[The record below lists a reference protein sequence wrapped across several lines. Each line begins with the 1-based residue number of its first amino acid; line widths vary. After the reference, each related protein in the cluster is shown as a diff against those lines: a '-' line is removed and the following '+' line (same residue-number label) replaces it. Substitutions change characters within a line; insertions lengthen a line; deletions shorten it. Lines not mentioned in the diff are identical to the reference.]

1 MRLIDADGS
10 NKGVVETRAAIDL
23 ARSKHLD
30 LIEVAPNAD
39 PPVCRIFDFGRFIY
53 EREKKEREAKKQQK
67 TTEVKGVRL
76 RPKTS
81 DHHLSFKIRAARRFL
96 ESGNKVKITLK
107 FKGREDRLLHVAQRM
122 MSRVT
127 EECADIAVVEVYPTM
142 EAKTMLVVL
151 APTQATI
158 AAAHL
163 RATQDRVEA
172 ERQAD
177 FEQGFVEEIDN
188 LDEDEDGD
196 EAADENDGKVAE
208 SVADGK
214 IVDMQQKKALDR
226 KQASRDKRQKVRNE
240 EQWGLP

>member
-1 MRLIDADGS
+1 M
-10 NKGVVETRAAIDL
+10 
-23 ARSKHLD
+23 ARMKHLD

-67 TTEVKGVRL
+67 TMEVKGVRL

-81 DHHLSFKIRAARRFL
+81 DHHLTFKIRAARRFL

-122 MSRVT
+122 MSRLI
-127 EECADIAVVEVYPTM
+127 EECADIAAVEVYPTM
-142 EAKTMLVVL
+142 EAKTMLIVL
-151 APTQATI
+151 APTAATLSS
-158 AAAHL
+158 AHL
-163 RATQDRVEA
+163 KTTQDRLEA

-177 FEQGFVEEIDN
+177 LEEGYVEEIDN
-188 LDEDEDGD
+188 LEEDEDDDDDDTAENGKAAGD
-196 EAADENDGKVAE
+196 
-208 SVADGK
+208 DGK
-214 IVDMQQKKALDR
+214 IVDTQLKKSIDR
-226 KQASRDKRQKVRNE
+226 KLASREKRQKARDQ